1 MAPTNYPYFDIG
13 SLVKKIS
20 LASIL
25 LYSFTISVHAQTE
38 VSVMPLSD
46 LATYPDR
53 FAPAT
58 VISLN
63 QPLLSA
69 QITAQIEHVP
79 VRVGDLVE
87 AGEVLVELDCAEY
100 ELGREAAE
108 ASLESTEARYE
119 LAKSNLERAQTLV
132 INQLISIEN
141 LDSSRTELNALSAD
155 LKSSR
160 ANLNISRLQESRCDI
175 KAPFDALV
183 LDRMASVGQL
193 ATPGTPVASILD
205 LQALEISAQIFADDA
220 AQLSDELEL
229 QFESNGNSYPVQL
242 NNLVEALNSAT
253 RNREA
258 RLEFTGQGALPGS
271 SGKIR
276 WQDPRPHLPSSYL
289 VERNGNLGYFVV
301 NRNRAEFI
309 AIEGA
314 QPGRMNPV
322 TEPIDILVVT
332 EGYAG
337 LSDGDSLTTES
348 AE

>member
-1 MAPTNYPYFDIG
+1 MASTNYPYFDIG

-20 LASIL
+20 LAGIL

-132 INQLISIEN
+132 INQLISIKN

-160 ANLNISRLQESRCDI
+160 ANLNINRLHESRCEI

-193 ATPGTPVASILD
+193 VTPGTPVASIMD

-220 AQLSDELEL
+220 AQLSNELAL
-229 QFESNGNSYPVQL
+229 IFESNGNAYPVQL
-242 NNLVEALNSAT
+242 NNLVAALNSAT

-258 RLEFTGQGALPGS
+258 RLEFTDQSALPGS
-271 SGKIR
+271 SGKLH
-276 WQDPRPHLPSSYL
+276 WQDPRPHLPPEYAL
-289 VERNGNLGYFVV
+289 ERNDELGFFILQNRQVRFVV
-301 NRNRAEFI
+301 LEA
-309 AIEGA
+309 A
-314 QPGRMNPV
+314 QPGRSNPV
-322 TEPIDILVVT
+322 TLPINSLVIV
-332 EGYAG
+332 EGFAG
-337 LSDGDSLTTES
+337 LRDGES
-348 AE
+348 VSVSED